1 MTTATPAGTPSG
13 SARPPIEPPRD
24 WLFPTPVRHRLDNG
38 VDVAIFRMPGQH
50 VISAHLV
57 IDLPLSAEPRDIEGV
72 ATICARTLDEGTER
86 HGGEEFAEQL
96 ENLGAGFGIDV
107 SLSGLQ
113 AVLDVPAS
121 RLAPALDLFAEAAIQ
136 PAFAAEDVKRHVTLR
151 LAEIDQVYA
160 NPAQSASVAFRSGI
174 FAEESRASRMNSGL
188 PETVAAVTQEHV
200 RAFHRDHF
208 RPERA
213 TVILAGDFAEDP
225 LPLVQ
230 AAFGSWIAV
239 DRDLEPEHLA
249 PQPAVPRAVIINHP
263 GAVQADLRLG
273 GFGIDR
279 RDLRWA
285 DVSIGSYAV
294 GGAFLS
300 RLNAV
305 LREERGYTYGVNLSF
320 GPLRS
325 GGSYAV
331 QGAFRTEVAADALAE
346 ARTLLD
352 IEGKPITADEVRDA
366 VAYFTG
372 VAPLRFATADGV
384 ADQAASQVLAGL
396 DDDHLNQNLAALRRV
411 TPESATSG
419 YQAVVDLDRLS
430 LAVAGDADT
439 LADPIRALGYDLT
452 VLDHP

>member
-1 MTTATPAGTPSG
+1 MTTASTT
-13 SARPPIEPPRD
+13 RPPIEPPRD
-24 WLFPTPVRHRLDNG
+24 WLFPTPERHRLDNG
-38 VDVAIFRMPGQH
+38 IAVAIYRMPGQH

-96 ENLGAGFGIDV
+96 ETLGAGFGIDV
-107 SLSGLQ
+107 SLAGIQ

-121 RLAPALDLFAEAAIQ
+121 RLRPALDLFAEAAIQ
-136 PAFAAEDVKRHVTLR
+136 PAFAASDVERHVTLR

-160 NPAQSASVAFRSGI
+160 NPAQSASVAFRSGV

-188 PETVAAVTQEHV
+188 PETVAAVTPEHV

-208 RPERA
+208 RPDRA
-213 TVILAGDFAEDP
+213 TVILAGDFPEDP

-230 AAFGSWIAV
+230 SAFGAWTAAGAQ
-239 DRDLEPEHLA
+239 DRPEHVP

-279 RDLRWA
+279 RDMRWA

-352 IEGKPITADEVRDA
+352 IDGKPITADEVRDA

-372 VAPLRFATADGV
+372 VAPLRYATADGV
-384 ADQAASQVLAGL
+384 ADQAATQVLAGL
-396 DDDHLNQNLAALRRV
+396 ADDHLNQNLAALRRV

-430 LAVAGDADT
+430 LAIAGDADT

>member
-1 MTTATPAGTPSG
+1 MTTASTT
-13 SARPPIEPPRD
+13 RPPIEPPRE
-24 WLFPTPVRHRLDNG
+24 WLFPTPERHRLDNG
-38 VDVAIFRMPGQH
+38 VAVAIYRTPGQH

-96 ENLGAGFGIDV
+96 ETLGAGFGIDV
-107 SLSGLQ
+107 SLAGVQ

-121 RLAPALDLFAEAAIQ
+121 RLRPALDLFAEAAIQ
-136 PAFAAEDVKRHVTLR
+136 PAFAASDVERHVTLR

-160 NPAQSASVAFRSGI
+160 NPAQSASVAFRSGV

-188 PETVAAVTQEHV
+188 PETVAAVTPEHV

-208 RPERA
+208 RPDRA
-213 TVILAGDFAEDP
+213 TVILAGDFPEDP

-230 AAFGSWIAV
+230 SAFGAWTVAGAP
-239 DRDLEPEHLA
+239 DRPEHVP
-249 PQPAVPRAVIINHP
+249 PQPAEPRAVIINHP

-279 RDLRWA
+279 RDMRWA

-352 IEGKPITADEVRDA
+352 IDGKPITADEVRDA

-372 VAPLRFATADGV
+372 VAPLRYATADGV
-384 ADQAASQVLAGL
+384 ADQAATQVLAGL
-396 DDDHLNQNLAALRRV
+396 GDDHLNQNLAALRRV

-430 LAVAGDADT
+430 LAIAGDADK

>member
-1 MTTATPAGTPSG
+1 MTTVIPDRPS
-13 SARPPIEPPRD
+13 IDPPRD
-24 WLFPTPVRHRLDNG
+24 WLFPAPERHQLDNG
-38 VDVAIFRMPGQH
+38 LAVAIYRMPGQH

-57 IDLPLSAEPRDIEGV
+57 IELPLAAEPRDIEGV

-96 ENLGAGFGIDV
+96 ETLGAGFGIDV
-107 SLSGLQ
+107 SLAGLQ

-121 RLAPALDLFAEAAIQ
+121 RLRPALDLFAEAAIQ
-136 PAFAAEDVKRHVTLR
+136 PAFAAADVQRHVTLR

-160 NPAQSASVAFRSGI
+160 NPAQSASVAFRSGV
-174 FAEESRASRMNSGL
+174 FAAESRASRMNSGQ
-188 PETVAAVTQEHV
+188 PETVAAVTQDQV

-208 RPERA
+208 RPDRA
-213 TVILAGDFAEDP
+213 TVILAGDFADDP
-225 LPLVQ
+225 LPMVQ
-230 AAFGSWIAV
+230 SAFGAWTAGDHR
-239 DRDLEPEHLA
+239 DRLEHVTPT
-249 PQPAVPRAVIINHP
+249 PAAPRAVIINHP

-279 RDLRWA
+279 RDRRWA
-285 DVSIGSYAV
+285 DVSIAGYAV

-320 GPLRS
+320 GPLRA

-331 QGAFRTEVAADALAE
+331 QGAFRTEVAAEALAE
-346 ARTLLD
+346 ARSLLD
-352 IEGKPITADEVRDA
+352 IAMKPITADEVRDA
-366 VAYFTG
+366 VAYYTG

-411 TPESATSG
+411 TPESASSG

-439 LADPIRALGYDLT
+439 LAEPIRALGYDLT